1 MPKNQAGPIATPATL
16 VARPPKNKKGG
27 PGKYDGEPG
36 LPGRTASKEGAPE
49 KVRDDCD
56 SKY

>member
-1 MPKNQAGPIATPATL
+1 M